1 MTEMP
6 LHRLPDREIEAALRG
21 LEPAIA
27 WPTAAPTAEG
37 VDLAAAVRA
46 RIVAATP
53 AAQRLPA
60 GQAERAEPARPRA
73 TSLLGLGRR
82 SWRPALRSWRPARRS
97 LVLAL
102 VALLAVAAV
111 VGAVG
116 LGLPGLRLILGE
128 APTPPPASAAPTLEP
143 GDSPAPEALGASMGL
158 GDALDPHDTTGLD
171 ARAGFAVRVPA
182 DPAVGPPDAAYID
195 DAKGGQVTLL
205 WATHPGLPATL
216 EPGVGLL
223 LSQFRGTVEE
233 GYFAKAI
240 GANTTVERV
249 QVGGRGGFWVSGD
262 PHVFFWEGPDGFV
275 DDPRRWV
282 GDVLL
287 WSDGPITYRL
297 EASLGRDA
305 AVRIAE
311 TLP

>member
-1 MTEMP
+1 MADLA
-6 LHRLPDREIEAALRG
+6 LHRLPDTELEAALRG

-27 WPTAAPTAEG
+27 WPTAAVAG
-37 VDLAAAVRA
+37 GIDLAAVVRD
-46 RIVAATP
+46 RIEGSTPTRTAGPVA
-53 AAQRLPA
+53 RLP
-60 GQAERAEPARPRA
+60 R
-73 TSLLGLGRR
+73 LGT
-82 SWRPALRSWRPARRS
+82 WSWRPARRA

-102 VALLAVAAV
+102 VVLLALAAIA
-111 VGAVG
+111 GAIG

-128 APTPPPASAAPTLEP
+128 APTRPPASAQVTIQP
-143 GDSPAPEALGASMGL
+143 GASPAPGALGASMDL
-158 GDALDPHDTTGLD
+158 GAALDAALDPLDSAGMD
-171 ARAGFAVRVPA
+171 ARAGFAVHAPT
-182 DPAVGPPDAAYID
+182 DPALGPPDAAYID
-195 DAKGGQVTLL
+195 VAKGGQVTLL
-205 WATHPGLPATL
+205 WATRAGLPATL

-233 GYFAKAI
+233 GFFNKAI
-240 GANTTVERV
+240 GSNTTLERV
-249 QVGGRGGFWVSGD
+249 RVAGRGGFWLSGD

-297 EASLGRDA
+297 ETSLGRDA
-305 AVRIAE
+305 AIRIAE